1 MNLKLAI
8 IFLITSIYSFGANLS
23 LSGSVISDNQKM
35 LSSRNMGYVKKML
48 VSEGDFV
55 KKGQLLYV
63 IDPTETS
70 ASEQMNRNQLN
81 NILTNLARHER
92 LYEKGMVSR
101 YDLENLRLAA
111 KNQREM
117 LKISQGQ
124 DEYLNVRAPNDGIII
139 AKKIN
144 QGEMIAPGMPTI
156 ILTDLSKLRIVV
168 EVSESSLRHIKIG
181 KTVKVEIPSAGLKTT
196 GSISAIIPSSN
207 PMTHKFTIKIK
218 FNKGDVQIYPG
229 MYAKVIIPV

>member
-8 IFLITSIYSFGANLS
+8 IFLITSIYSFGAELS
-23 LSGSVISDNQKM
+23 LSGTVISDNQKM

-55 KKGQLLYV
+55 KKGQLLYS
-63 IDPTETS
+63 IDPTENS
-70 ASEQMNRNQLN
+70 AAEQMNRNQLN

-92 LYEKGMVSR
+92 LYAKGMVSR

-111 KNQREM
+111 KNQKEM
-117 LKISQGQ
+117 LGISQGQ
-124 DEYLNVRAPNDGIII
+124 IDYLNVRAPNDGIII

-144 QGEMIAPGMPTI
+144 QGEMIAPGMPTL

-168 EVSESSLRHIKIG
+168 EVSESNLRHIKIG
-181 KTVKVEIPSAGLKTT
+181 KMVKVEIPSVGLKTT
-196 GSISAIIPSSN
+196 GSISSIIPSSN

-218 FNKGDVQIYPG
+218 FNKGDTRIYPG

>member
-1 MNLKLAI
+1 MKIKLAI
-8 IFLITSIYSFGANLS
+8 AFLITSIYGFGANLS

-35 LSSRNMGYVKKML
+35 LASRNMGYVKKML

-63 IDPTETS
+63 IDPTETN
-70 ASEQMNRNQLN
+70 AAEQMNKNQLDN
-81 NILTNLARHER
+81 TLANLARYER
-92 LYEKGMVSR
+92 LYKKDMVSR
-101 YDLENLRLAA
+101 YDLENMRLAA
-111 KNQREM
+111 KNQKEM
-117 LKISQGQ
+117 LKISRGQ
-124 DEYLNVRAPNDGIII
+124 DDYLNVRAPNDGIVV

-168 EVSESSLRHIKIG
+168 EVSESSLRHIKKG
-181 KTVKVEIPSAGLKTT
+181 KVVKVEIPSVGVKTT
-196 GSISAIIPSSN
+196 GSISSIIPASN

-218 FNKGDVQIYPG
+218 FDKGDVQIYPG

>member
-1 MNLKLAI
+1 MKIKLAI
-8 IFLITSIYSFGANLS
+8 IFLITSIYSFGAELS
-23 LSGSVISDNQKM
+23 LSGTVISDNQKM
-35 LSSRNMGYVKKML
+35 LASRNMGYVKRML

-55 KKGQLLYV
+55 KKGQLLYS
-63 IDPTETS
+63 IDPTETG
-70 ASEQMNRNQLN
+70 AAEQMNRNQLN

-92 LYEKGMVSR
+92 LYAQGMVSR

-111 KNQREM
+111 KNQKEM
-117 LKISQGQ
+117 LRISEGQ
-124 DEYLNVRAPNDGIII
+124 DDYLNVRAPNDGIVI

-144 QGEMIAPGMPTI
+144 QGEMIAPGMPTV

-168 EVSESSLRHIKIG
+168 EVSESSLHQIKIG
-181 KTVKVEIPSAGLKTT
+181 KMVKVEIPSVGLKTT
-196 GSISAIIPSSN
+196 GSISSIIPSSN

-218 FNKGDVQIYPG
+218 FNKGDAQIYPG

>member
-1 MNLKLAI
+1 MKIKLAI
-8 IFLITSIYSFGANLS
+8 AFLITSIYGFGANLS

-35 LSSRNMGYVKKML
+35 LASRNMGYVKKML

-63 IDPTETS
+63 IDPTETN
-70 ASEQMNRNQLN
+70 AAEQMNKNQLDN
-81 NILTNLARHER
+81 TLANLARYER
-92 LYEKGMVSR
+92 LYKKDMVSR
-101 YDLENLRLAA
+101 YDLENMRLAA
-111 KNQREM
+111 KNQKEM

-124 DEYLNVRAPNDGIII
+124 DDYLNVRAPNDGIVV

-168 EVSESSLRHIKIG
+168 EVSESSLRHIKKG
-181 KTVKVEIPSAGLKTT
+181 KVVKVEIPSVGVKTT
-196 GSISAIIPSSN
+196 GIISSIIPASN

-218 FNKGDVQIYPG
+218 FDKGDVRIYPG

>member
-1 MNLKLAI
+1 MKIKLAI
-8 IFLITSIYSFGANLS
+8 AFLITSIYGFGANLS

-35 LSSRNMGYVKKML
+35 LASRNMGYVKKML

-63 IDPTETS
+63 IDPTETN
-70 ASEQMNRNQLN
+70 AAEQMNKNQLDN
-81 NILTNLARHER
+81 TLANLARYER
-92 LYEKGMVSR
+92 LYKKDMVSR
-101 YDLENLRLAA
+101 YDLENMRLAA
-111 KNQREM
+111 KNQKEM

-124 DEYLNVRAPNDGIII
+124 DDYLNVRAPNDGIVV

-168 EVSESSLRHIKIG
+168 EVSESSLRHIKKG
-181 KTVKVEIPSAGLKTT
+181 KVVKVEIPSVGVKTT
-196 GSISAIIPSSN
+196 GSISAIIPASN

-218 FNKGDVQIYPG
+218 FDKGDVRIYPG

>member
-8 IFLITSIYSFGANLS
+8 IFLITSIYSFGAELS
-23 LSGSVISDNQKM
+23 LSGTVISDNQKM
-35 LSSRNMGYVKKML
+35 LASRNMGYVKKML

-55 KKGQLLYV
+55 KQGQLLYS
-63 IDPTETS
+63 IDPTENS
-70 ASEQMNRNQLN
+70 AAEQMNRNQLN

-92 LYEKGMVSR
+92 LYAKGMVSR

-111 KNQREM
+111 KNQKEM
-117 LKISQGQ
+117 LGISQGQ
-124 DEYLNVRAPNDGIII
+124 DSYLNVRAPNDGIVI

-144 QGEMIAPGMPTI
+144 EGEMIAPGMPTI

-168 EVSESSLRHIKIG
+168 EVSESSLRHIRIG
-181 KTVKVEIPSAGLKTT
+181 KAVKVEIPSVGLKTT
-196 GSISAIIPSSN
+196 GSISSIIPSSN